1 MIRRVPP
8 TIHLVRV
15 FLFFIQQVIARTG
28 EVGDRTIMLKNYDA
42 IGYKPT
48 LEIIKKF
55 KVKIMTQDKFQPG
68 QQLVDKITYTN

>member
-8 TIHLVRV
+8 TIHLISV
-15 FLFFIQQVIARTG
+15 FFLFIQQVFARIG
-28 EVGDRTIMLKNYDA
+28 EVGDRTIMLKNYDV

-55 KVKIMTQDKFQPG
+55 KVKLMTQDKFQPG